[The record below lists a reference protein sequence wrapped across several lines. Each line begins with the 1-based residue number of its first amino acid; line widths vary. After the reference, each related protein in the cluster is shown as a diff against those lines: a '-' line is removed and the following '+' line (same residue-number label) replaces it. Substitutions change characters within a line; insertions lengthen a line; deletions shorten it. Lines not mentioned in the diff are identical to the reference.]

1 MKLNIKLLIR
11 VFVSFIL
18 LFIFIYLAGPKQ
30 IYNELLS
37 GNILYMFYGLLLITF
52 GTLVSAYRWYI
63 VMKTLGFS
71 GNFSFYLKSYFVGIF
86 FNQLLPSSIGGDAV
100 RVLDVSK
107 LGYKK
112 RTAFVGVLV
121 DRGVGIAGIFIVNLV
136 FNNMFNAEFLPKTV
150 YHILNIISLIG
161 IAGFISF
168 MFLHKISFLNKYNW
182 YKLLSV
188 PSEALFKVSGSI
200 KGFIFQLGASVFVH
214 ILTFTGVYMISR
226 AFGVDLALWS
236 FMIIMP
242 PIILLTIIPISLA
255 GWGVREAG
263 MVGMLKYAGISQET
277 ALSISLIFGFTYIIQ
292 GLAGFYFWI
301 MRNKKNTSELK
312 QGAIH
317 ES

>member
-1 MKLNIKLLIR
+1 MKLNIKLLLR
-11 VFVSFIL
+11 TLVSFIL

-37 GNILYMFYGLLLITF
+37 GNILYMFYGLLFITF

-63 VMKTLGFS
+63 VMKTLEFT

-136 FNNMFNAEFLPKTV
+136 FNNMFNADFLPKTV
-150 YHILNIISLIG
+150 YHVLNIISFVG
-161 IAGFISF
+161 ISGFLVF
-168 MFLHKISFLNKYNW
+168 MFLHKIQFLNKYSW
-182 YKLLSV
+182 YKLFSV
-188 PSEALFKVSGSI
+188 PSEALFKVAGSF
-200 KGFIFQLGASVFVH
+200 KRFIFQLGASVFVH
-214 ILTFTGVYMISR
+214 ILTFTGVYMISK

-263 MVGMLKYAGISQET
+263 MVGMLKYAGILQET

-301 MRNKKNTSELK
+301 MRNKENKSEMK

>member
-1 MKLNIKLLIR
+1 MKLNIKLLVRIL
-11 VFVSFIL
+11 VSFLL

-37 GNILYMFYGLLLITF
+37 GNILYMFYGLLLITL
-52 GTLVSAYRWYI
+52 GTLVSAYRWHI
-63 VMKTLGFS
+63 VMKTLNFS
-71 GNFSFYLKSYFVGIF
+71 GNLSFYIKSYFVGVF

-100 RVLDVSK
+100 RVLDVSR

-112 RTAFVGVLV
+112 RTAFVGVLI
-121 DRGVGIAGIFIVNLV
+121 DRGVGIAGIFIVNLI
-136 FNNMFNAEFLPKTV
+136 FNNFFNAEFLPKTV
-150 YHILNIISLIG
+150 YHILNIISFAG
-161 IAGFISF
+161 ISGFILF
-168 MFLHKISFLNKYNW
+168 MFLHKISFLNKYSW

-188 PSEALFKVSGSI
+188 PSEALFKAAGSV
-200 KGFIFQLGASVFVH
+200 KRFVFQLGASVFVH
-214 ILTFTGVYMISR
+214 ILTFTGVYMISK
-226 AFGVDLALWS
+226 AFGVNLALWS

-277 ALSISLIFGFTYIIQ
+277 AFSISLIFGFTYIIQ
-292 GLAGFYFWI
+292 GLIGFYFWI
-301 MRNKKNTSELK
+301 MRSKKNKLDIK
-312 QGAIH
+312 QGANH